1 MTNASKILYRSRT
14 NRQVAGICGGLG
26 EFLGIDPTI
35 VRLLFVFGV
44 IFGYGFLLLVYFVM
58 FIVVP
63 EEPLE
68 MATSAAPVIHNAA
81 ENPML

>member
-1 MTNASKILYRSRT
+1 MSNASKILYRSRT

>member
-1 MTNASKILYRSRT
+1 MSTTSKILYRSQA

-63 EEPLE
+63 EEPLV

-81 ENPML
+81 ENPVL

>member
-1 MTNASKILYRSRT
+1 MSSASKILYRSRS

-35 VRLLFVFGV
+35 VRLLFIFGV

-58 FIVVP
+58 FIIVP
-63 EEPLE
+63 EEPLV
-68 MATSAAPVIHNAA
+68 MAPIIHAGA
-81 ENPML
+81 ENPEL